1 MEVQVFLAAPFLN
14 CTLKSSVV
22 KGELAMLRIYKTEE
36 VGKLVKLKKFR
47 SITNAWFNLV
57 NPTGKEI
64 EQVSG
69 LLKVDADILQNSL
82 DADERSRVEM
92 EDGVFSAIVNL
103 PLLDEEGNF
112 DTLPCGLV
120 FSKGNFL
127 TICSKD
133 NRIIS
138 SFNKNTAKTFDTRR
152 RTRFMLAILYKITQF
167 YLRYLAIINRK
178 TERLEDALKRTT
190 HNEELFQLM
199 EIQKSLV
206 YFTTALRDNQLVL
219 EKILRMTKSP
229 ASSKMLAFTEDD
241 TDLLE
246 DVIVEN
252 KQAIEMVDMHRSIL
266 EGMMDGFASII
277 NNNLNQIMKF
287 LAAITIVLSIPTML
301 GTFWGMNVAVP
312 FADMT
317 YGFGAVIALTLI
329 GTLIVIFY
337 FRKKGMF

>member
-1 MEVQVFLAAPFLN
+1 
-14 CTLKSSVV
+14 
-22 KGELAMLRIYKTEE
+22 MLRIYKTENG
-36 VGKLVKLKKFR
+36 GKLVKLKTFKAA
-47 SITNAWFNLV
+47 NQAWISLV
-57 NPTGKEI
+57 NPSAKEI
-64 EQVSG
+64 EQVSSVS
-69 LLKVDADILQNSL
+69 KVDADILRNSL
-82 DADERSRVEM
+82 DADERSRVELD
-92 EDGVFSAIVNL
+92 EGIFSVIVNL

-120 FSKGNFL
+120 FTVRNFL

-133 NRIIS
+133 NRILS
-138 SFNKNTAKTFDTRR
+138 SFNKNTAKTFDTRE
-152 RTRFMLAILYKITQF
+152 RTKFMLSILYKITQF

-178 TERLEDALKRTT
+178 TEHIEDALKQTT
-190 HNEELFQLM
+190 NNQELFQLI

-229 ASSKMLAFTEDD
+229 ATSGILAFTEDD

-252 KQAIEMVDMHRSIL
+252 KQAIEMVDMHRTIL

-277 NNNLNQIMKF
+277 NNNVNQIMKF

-301 GTFWGMNVAVP
+301 ASFWGMNVGVP
-312 FADMT
+312 VAASA
-317 YGFGAVIALTLI
+317 YGFW
-329 GTLIVIFY
+329 IVISISMLATLLVIIY
-337 FRKKGMF
+337 FRKRGMF

>member
-1 MEVQVFLAAPFLN
+1 M
-14 CTLKSSVV
+14 LK
-22 KGELAMLRIYKTEE
+22 IYKTEE
-36 VGKLVKLKKFR
+36 AGKLVKLKK
-47 SITNAWFNLV
+47 SKTISKSWFSLI
-57 NPTGKEI
+57 NPTTEEI
-64 EQVSG
+64 RQVST
-69 LLKVDADILQNSL
+69 LLKVDSDILRNSL
-82 DADERSRVEM
+82 DADERSRVELD
-92 EDGVFSAIVNL
+92 EGVFSTIVNL

-120 FSKGNFL
+120 FSGENFL

-133 NRIIS
+133 NRILS
-138 SFNKNTAKTFDTRR
+138 SFNKNTAKTFDTRE
-152 RTRFMLAILYKITQF
+152 RTKFMLSILYKITQF

-178 TERLEDALKRTT
+178 TEHIEDALKQTT
-190 HNEELFQLM
+190 HNEELFDLM

-229 ASSKMLAFTEDD
+229 ASARLLAFTEDD

-312 FADMT
+312 FANMT
-317 YGFGAVIALTLI
+317 YGFGAVISLSLL
-329 GTLIVIFY
+329 GTLGVILY
-337 FRKKGMF
+337 FKKKGMF

>member
-1 MEVQVFLAAPFLN
+1 
-14 CTLKSSVV
+14 
-22 KGELAMLRIYKTEE
+22 MLRIYKTENG
-36 VGKLVKLKKFR
+36 GKLVKLKTFKAA
-47 SITNAWFNLV
+47 NQAWISLV
-57 NPTGKEI
+57 NPSAKEI
-64 EQVSG
+64 EQVSSVS
-69 LLKVDADILQNSL
+69 KVDADILRNSL
-82 DADERSRVEM
+82 DADERSRVELD
-92 EDGVFSAIVNL
+92 EGIFSVIVNL

-120 FSKGNFL
+120 FTVRNFL

-133 NRIIS
+133 NRILS
-138 SFNKNTAKTFDTRR
+138 SFNKNTAKTFDTRE
-152 RTRFMLAILYKITQF
+152 RTKFMLSILYKITQF

-178 TERLEDALKRTT
+178 TEHIEDALKQTT
-190 HNEELFQLM
+190 NNQELFQLI

-229 ASSKMLAFTEDD
+229 ATSGILAFTEDD

-252 KQAIEMVDMHRSIL
+252 KQAIEMVDMHRTIL

-277 NNNLNQIMKF
+277 NNNVNQIMKF

-301 GTFWGMNVAVP
+301 ASFWGMNVGVP
-312 FADMT
+312 VAASA
-317 YGFGAVIALTLI
+317 YGFW
-329 GTLIVIFY
+329 IVISISMVATLLVIIY
-337 FRKKGMF
+337 FRKRGMF

>member
-1 MEVQVFLAAPFLN
+1 
-14 CTLKSSVV
+14 
-22 KGELAMLRIYKTEE
+22 MLRIYKTENG
-36 VGKLVKLKKFR
+36 GKLVKLKSFKAA
-47 SITNAWFNLV
+47 NQAWISLV
-57 NPTGKEI
+57 NPSAKEI
-64 EQVSG
+64 EQVSS
-69 LLKVDADILQNSL
+69 LSKVDADILRNSL
-82 DADERSRVEM
+82 DADERSRVELD
-92 EDGVFSAIVNL
+92 EGIFSVIVNL

-120 FSKGNFL
+120 FTVRNFL

-133 NRIIS
+133 NRILS
-138 SFNKNTAKTFDTRR
+138 SFNKNTAKTFDTRE
-152 RTRFMLAILYKITQF
+152 RTKFMLSILYKITQF

-178 TERLEDALKRTT
+178 TEHIEDALKQTT
-190 HNEELFQLM
+190 NNQELFQLI

-229 ASSKMLAFTEDD
+229 STSKILAFTEDD

-252 KQAIEMVDMHRSIL
+252 KQAIEMVDMHRTIL

-277 NNNLNQIMKF
+277 NNNVNQIMKF

-301 GTFWGMNVAVP
+301 ASFWGMNVAVP
-312 FADMT
+312 VAESA
-317 YGFGAVIALTLI
+317 YGFWVVISLSMLATL
-329 GTLIVIFY
+329 LVIIY
-337 FRKKGMF
+337 FRKRGMF

>member
-1 MEVQVFLAAPFLN
+1 M
-14 CTLKSSVV
+14 LK
-22 KGELAMLRIYKTEE
+22 IYKTEE
-36 VGKLVKLKKFR
+36 IGKLFRLKKFR
-47 SITNAWFNLV
+47 SIKNAWFSLV

-64 EQVSG
+64 EQVSS

-82 DADERSRVEM
+82 DADERSRVEL
-92 EDGVFSAIVNL
+92 EDGMFSVIVNL
-103 PLLDEEGNF
+103 PLLDDDGNF

-120 FSKGNFL
+120 FSNGNFL
-127 TICSKD
+127 TICSRD

-178 TERLEDALKRTT
+178 TERLEEALKQTT

-229 ASSKMLAFTEDD
+229 ASAKFLAFTEDD

-312 FADMT
+312 FSSLT
-317 YGFGAVIALTLI
+317 YGFGIVILLSLLATLF
-329 GTLIVIFY
+329 VIFY

>member
-1 MEVQVFLAAPFLN
+1 
-14 CTLKSSVV
+14 
-22 KGELAMLRIYKTEE
+22 MLRIYKTEDG
-36 VGKLVKLKKFR
+36 GKLVKLKRFSR
-47 SITNAWFNLV
+47 VTHAWFNLT
-57 NPTGKEI
+57 NPTSAEI
-64 EQVSG
+64 TKVSS
-69 LLKVDADILQNSL
+69 LLAVDSDILRNSL
-82 DADERSRVEM
+82 DADERSRVELD
-92 EDGVFSAIVNL
+92 EGVFSTIVNL
-103 PLLDEEGNF
+103 PLLDEDGNF

-120 FSKGNFL
+120 FSGENFL
-127 TICSKD
+127 TICSRE
-133 NRIIS
+133 NRILS
-138 SFNKNTAKTFDTRR
+138 SFNKNTAKSFDTRE
-152 RTRFMLAILYKITQF
+152 RTKFMLSILYKITQF

-178 TERLEDALKRTT
+178 TEHIEDSLKQTT

-229 ASSKMLAFTEDD
+229 ASSKYLAFTEDD

-252 KQAIEMVDMHRSIL
+252 KHAIEMVDMHRSIL

-301 GTFWGMNVAVP
+301 GTFWGMNVGVP
-312 FADMT
+312 FLNQT
-317 YGFGAVIALTLI
+317 IGFGVVIALSLLATLA
-329 GTLIVIFY
+329 VILY

>member
-1 MEVQVFLAAPFLN
+1 
-14 CTLKSSVV
+14 
-22 KGELAMLRIYKTEE
+22 MLRIYKTEDG
-36 VGKLVKLKKFR
+36 GKLVKLKRFGKVAK
-47 SITNAWFNLV
+47 AWFNLT
-57 NPTGKEI
+57 NPTSAEI
-64 EQVSG
+64 TKVSS
-69 LLKVDADILQNSL
+69 LLAVDSDILRNSL
-82 DADERSRVEM
+82 DADERSRVELD
-92 EDGVFSAIVNL
+92 EGVFSTIVNL
-103 PLLDEEGNF
+103 PLLDEDGNF

-120 FSKGNFL
+120 FSGENFL
-127 TICSKD
+127 TICSRD
-133 NRIIS
+133 NRILS
-138 SFNKNTAKTFDTRR
+138 SFNKNTAKSFDTRE
-152 RTRFMLAILYKITQF
+152 RTKFMLSILYKITQF

-178 TERLEDALKRTT
+178 TEHIEDSLKQTT

-229 ASSKMLAFTEDD
+229 ASSKYLAFTEDD

-301 GTFWGMNVAVP
+301 GTFWGMNVGVP
-312 FADMT
+312 FLNET
-317 YGFGAVIALTLI
+317 VGFGVVIALSLLATLV
-329 GTLIVIFY
+329 VILY

>member
-1 MEVQVFLAAPFLN
+1 M
-14 CTLKSSVV
+14 LK
-22 KGELAMLRIYKTEE
+22 IYKTEE
-36 VGKLVKLKKFR
+36 NGKLAKLKKSR
-47 SITNAWFNLV
+47 TISKSWFSLI
-57 NPTGKEI
+57 NPSAEEI
-64 EQVSG
+64 RQVSS
-69 LLKVDADILQNSL
+69 LLKVDSDILRNSL
-82 DADERSRVEM
+82 DADERSRVEL
-92 EDGVFSAIVNL
+92 EEGIFSTIVNL
-103 PLLDEEGNF
+103 PLLDEDGNF

-120 FSKGNFL
+120 FSGDNFL
-127 TICSKD
+127 TICSRD
-133 NRIIS
+133 NRILS
-138 SFNKNTAKTFDTRR
+138 SFNKNTTKTFDTRE
-152 RTRFMLAILYKITQF
+152 RTKFMLSILYKITQF

-178 TERLEDALKRTT
+178 TEHIEDALKQTT

-229 ASSKMLAFTEDD
+229 ASSKLLAFTEDD

-301 GTFWGMNVAVP
+301 GTFWGMNVTVP
-312 FADMT
+312 FSGIT
-317 YGFGAVIALTLI
+317 YGFGAVISLSLL
-329 GTLIVIFY
+329 GTLIVILY

>member
-1 MEVQVFLAAPFLN
+1 
-14 CTLKSSVV
+14 
-22 KGELAMLRIYKTEE
+22 MLRIYKTENG
-36 VGKLVKLKKFR
+36 GKLVKLKTFK
-47 SITNAWFNLV
+47 SANQAWISLV
-57 NPTGKEI
+57 NPSAKEI
-64 EQVSG
+64 EQVSS
-69 LLKVDADILQNSL
+69 LSKVDSDILRNSL
-82 DADERSRVEM
+82 DADERSRVELD
-92 EDGVFSAIVNL
+92 EGIFSVIVNL

-120 FSKGNFL
+120 FTVRNFL

-133 NRIIS
+133 NRILS
-138 SFNKNTAKTFDTRR
+138 SFNKNTAKTFDTRE
-152 RTRFMLAILYKITQF
+152 RTKFMLSILYKITQF

-178 TERLEDALKRTT
+178 TEHIEDALKQTT
-190 HNEELFQLM
+190 NNQELFQLI

-229 ASSKMLAFTEDD
+229 ATSQILAFTEDD

-252 KQAIEMVDMHRSIL
+252 KQAIEMVDMHRTIL

-277 NNNLNQIMKF
+277 NNNVNQIMKF

-301 GTFWGMNVAVP
+301 ASFWGMNVGVP
-312 FADMT
+312 VAT
-317 YGFGAVIALTLI
+317 SAYGFW
-329 GTLIVIFY
+329 IVISISMLATLLVIIY
-337 FRKKGMF
+337 FRKRGMF